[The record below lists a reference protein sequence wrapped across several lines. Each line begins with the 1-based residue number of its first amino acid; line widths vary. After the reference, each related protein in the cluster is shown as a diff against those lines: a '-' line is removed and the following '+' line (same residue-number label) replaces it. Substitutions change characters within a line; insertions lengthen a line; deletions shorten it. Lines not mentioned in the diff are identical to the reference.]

1 MIPAWLLVLVVVVA
15 VLALVGLW
23 LSLTASR
30 LNRLHIRTDAA
41 RLALEGA
48 LQSRSAVVSAIHPEL
63 MRTAGR
69 TTSVALRAE
78 DMDARSD
85 AENVLLR
92 QLRAEDIGNPAFV
105 EASVKVD
112 LAARFYNDAVGDTR
126 DLRGRS
132 AIRVFRLAG
141 SAPLPAYYEAM
152 SVSSETP

>member
-1 MIPAWLLVLVVVVA
+1 MIPVWLLVLVVVVA

-48 LQSRSAVVSAIHPEL
+48 LQSRSAVVSAIHPDL

-92 QLRAEDIGNPAFV
+92 QLRAEDIANPAFV

-126 DLRGRS
+126 DLRGRPV
-132 AIRVFRLAG
+132 IRVFRLAG
-141 SAPLPAYYEAM
+141 SAPLPDYYEAM
-152 SVSSETP
+152 SVGSETP